1 MEMKSIRRDRAWC
14 SALDALRG
22 RARFSARAG
31 MVWFS
36 FATAGLGTCLG
47 AHSARAQAHDSGTT
61 SEPDSSLAASKH
73 FDLGMQLYREG
84 NARGAL
90 IEMFRAYAIAPSPR
104 LLFNIGQTALE
115 AKDYATAYDALSRYL
130 AADPP
135 DLTPARR
142 RTVEADLG
150 AASARVGFL
159 VLQTDLDSP
168 EATIDGV
175 ATPLRAKAIPLESGR
190 HQLRV
195 TGRDGT
201 IVSRFV
207 DISAGDSTRVRILR
221 PVQPAQSNP
230 TPSVTLSSGGS
241 AALPAPAP
249 LRGRIPSRPPVVSA
263 PSPWRWTGVSATAT
277 LGVTGAVLGVLTS
290 RANADHEAL
299 LREVPG
305 DSRRIESSEQRVRRL
320 ALMTDIALGAAL
332 LGAAT
337 TLTLFLVD
345 DGPPEHQRQ
354 VSVGVGAGQMRVEG
368 AF

>member
-14 SALDALRG
+14 SALDAPRG

-31 MVWFS
+31 MVWLS
-36 FATAGLGTCLG
+36 FVTAGLFTCLG
-47 AHSARAQAHDSGTT
+47 AHSARAQAHESGTA
-61 SEPDSSLAASKH
+61 SEPDSILAARKH

-90 IEMFRAYAIAPSPR
+90 IEMSRAYEIAPSPR

-130 AADPP
+130 AAEPS
-135 DLTPARR
+135 DLTPTRR

-150 AASARVGFL
+150 EASARVGFL
-159 VLQTDLDSP
+159 VLETDLSSP

-175 ATPLRAKAIPLESGR
+175 ATPLRASAIPLESGR
-190 HQLRV
+190 HELRV

-201 IVSRFV
+201 TISRFV
-207 DISAGDSTRVRILR
+207 DISAGDSTRVRLLR
-221 PVQPAQSNP
+221 PVQPAPSNP
-230 TPSVTLSSGGS
+230 NPSVALPPAGS
-241 AALPAPAP
+241 AALPVRAP
-249 LRGRIPSRPPVVSA
+249 LRERSPTRPPVVSA
-263 PSPWRWTGVSATAT
+263 PSLWRWTALSATAT
-277 LGVTGAVLGVLTS
+277 LGVTGAVLGVVTS
-290 RANADHEAL
+290 SANADHEAL

-305 DSRRIESSEQRVRRL
+305 DSGRIEASEQRVRHL
-320 ALMTDIALGAAL
+320 ALMTDIALGATL

-345 DGPPEHQRQ
+345 DGPSVHQRQ

>member
-1 MEMKSIRRDRAWC
+1 M
-14 SALDALRG
+14 
-22 RARFSARAG
+22 
-31 MVWFS
+31 
-36 FATAGLGTCLG
+36 
-47 AHSARAQAHDSGTT
+47 
-61 SEPDSSLAASKH
+61 SEPDSILAARKH

-90 IEMFRAYAIAPSPR
+90 IEMLRAYAIAPSSR

-115 AKDYATAYDALSRYL
+115 ARDYAAAYDALSRYL
-130 AADPP
+130 ASEPS

-159 VLQTDLDSP
+159 VVETDLDSP

-175 ATPLRAKAIPLESGR
+175 VMSLRAPAIPLESGR
-190 HQLRV
+190 HELRV

-201 IVSRFV
+201 TISRFV
-207 DISAGDSTRVRILR
+207 DISAGDSTRVRIQR
-221 PVQPAQSNP
+221 PVEPAPSNP
-230 TPSVTLSSGGS
+230 TPSVVLSPGGS
-241 AALPAPAP
+241 AALPARAP
-249 LRGRIPSRPPVVSA
+249 LGERIPSPPPVVSQA
-263 PSPWRWTGVSATAT
+263 SLWRWTGVSATAT
-277 LGVTGAVLGVLTS
+277 LGVTGVVLGVITS
-290 RANADHEAL
+290 KANADHEAL

-305 DSRRIESSEQRVRRL
+305 DSGRIESSEQRVRRL

-345 DGPPEHQRQ
+345 DGPSVHQRQ